1 MAVRSK
7 GTNIRGTLQSI
18 ERTRGVE
25 ARERVIANT
34 HGELGDALRHG
45 GILAGAWYPIAWHD
59 AFLRAVEEAFPLEP
73 RVIRTLSRDAV
84 KSDFSTLFKLL
95 KLVATP
101 AFALTNATRVMSRYY
116 DGGGRISVLEARDGY
131 IHYRFDGYVGFTP
144 RIWEDVV
151 GGMEGVLEMLDV
163 LPPGEAGNTSRHPF
177 EVRGTRDESRD
188 VIVVYRA

>member
-1 MAVRSK
+1 M
-7 GTNIRGTLQSI
+7 IR
-18 ERTRGVE
+18 
-25 ARERVIANT
+25 
-34 HGELGDALRHG
+34 AL
-45 GILAGAWYPIAWHD
+45 
-59 AFLRAVEEAFPLEP
+59 
-73 RVIRTLSRDAV
+73 SCDAV

-116 DGGGRISVLEARDGY
+116 DGGGRISVMEARDGY

-151 GGMEGVLEMLDV
+151 GGMEGVVEMLDV
-163 LPPGEAGNTSRHPF
+163 FPRGEAGNTSRHPL

-188 VIVVYRA
+188 VILVYRA